1 MALIENESG
10 VMEAEVTEAV
20 HEIEGQKR
28 FPCDRCDK
36 VCKSKAGLTRRI
48 NSKHHDVAHEES
60 NVHSLTKVELVN
72 IVKNVK
78 LKITE
83 EVFRYNYILPNLAK
97 VSSNDTL
104 FDALLPLYERF
115 CRKRNQDNF
124 LSDFYELIPKATE
137 LLQSA
142 VCMQLGYDLYSRPL
156 SGFS

>member
-1 MALIENESG
+1 M
-10 VMEAEVTEAV
+10 
-20 HEIEGQKR
+20 
-28 FPCDRCDK
+28 P
-36 VCKSKAGLTRRI
+36 
-48 NSKHHDVAHEES
+48 
-60 NVHSLTKVELVN
+60 SLTKVELVN
-72 IVKNVK
+72 IVNNVK

-83 EVFRYNYILPNLAK
+83 EGFWDNEILSNLAN

-142 VCMQLGYDLYSRPL
+142 GLHAAWL
-156 SGFS
+156 